1 MGVIVHIKMAI
12 AKLTHTFS
20 HTPFLTPPFSRRVD
34 LSPRSTVDCP
44 KFNQSAVLFPFAPST
59 HRPRIV
65 ITGAGIVTA
74 LGVGWKPNAEGFRLG
89 KTAMR
94 PITLFDVSRQRVKT
108 AAQVDLP
115 DALPATHLSR
125 HQLRRMDRATKLL
138 VLAAHEAWQQ
148 SGWQPGENLPLVL
161 GTTSGGMSLGEAY
174 YRQAIAAPGGD
185 RGQATRVQHYQAQR
199 QAMDVLDAFG
209 FKGPVTLI
217 ANACASGANSIGH
230 AWDLLRRGHAERVL
244 TGGYDALSQMVFAGF
259 DSLQALSPTQC
270 RPFDAHRDGLALGE
284 GAAVLA
290 LETLDSAKK
299 RNAEILGE
307 IAGYGAAT
315 DAHHLTQPHPNGD
328 AALASMNAACAA
340 AGLAPGKINYLN
352 AHGTGTPLNDSAEAA
367 AINRWAGQHAKNIP
381 VSSTKSS
388 IGHLLGAAGSV
399 EAVIC
404 LMALREQ
411 WLPPTSTL
419 QMLEPTCAFPFVQKP
434 TDAKVDYALTNSFGF
449 GGANA
454 SLILRRWS

>member
-1 MGVIVHIKMAI
+1 
-12 AKLTHTFS
+12 
-20 HTPFLTPPFSRRVD
+20 
-34 LSPRSTVDCP
+34 
-44 KFNQSAVLFPFAPST
+44 VLFPFAPST
-59 HRPRIV
+59 NKPRIV

-74 LGVGWKPNAEGFRLG
+74 LGVGWEKNAEGFRFG

-94 PITLFDVSRQRVKT
+94 PVTLFDVSRQRVKT

-115 DALPATHLSR
+115 DALPSTRLSPR
-125 HQLRRMDRATKLL
+125 QTRRMDRAAKLL
-138 VLAAHEAWQQ
+138 LLASHEAWQQ
-148 SGWQPGENLPLVL
+148 SGWQPSENLPLVL

-174 YRQAIAAPGGD
+174 YRQAIALPKNN
-185 RGQATRVQHYQAQR
+185 RNQVSRVQNYQAQR
-199 QAMDVLDAFG
+199 QAMDVIDAFG
-209 FKGPVTLI
+209 FSGPITII

-230 AWDLLRRGHAERVL
+230 AWDLLRRGHAERVF
-244 TGGYDALSQMVFAGF
+244 TGGYDAISQMVFAGF

-284 GAAVLA
+284 GAAMFA

-307 IAGYGAAT
+307 IVGYGAAT

-340 AGLAPGKINYLN
+340 AQLTPDKINYIN
-352 AHGTGTPLNDSAEAA
+352 AHGTGTPLNDSAETA
-367 AINRWAGQHAKNIP
+367 AINRWAGSHAKNIH

-399 EAVIC
+399 EAAIC

-411 WLPPTSTL
+411 WLPPTTTL
-419 QMLEPTCAFPFVQKP
+419 QTLEPACAFPFVQKP
-434 TDAKVDYALTNSFGF
+434 TDAKVEYALTNSFGF

>member
-1 MGVIVHIKMAI
+1 
-12 AKLTHTFS
+12 
-20 HTPFLTPPFSRRVD
+20 
-34 LSPRSTVDCP
+34 
-44 KFNQSAVLFPFAPST
+44 VLFPFAAST
-59 HRPRIV
+59 TSQPRIV
-65 ITGAGIVTA
+65 ITGAGIVTG
-74 LGVGWKPNAEGFRLG
+74 LGFGWKSNAAGFRAG
-89 KTAMR
+89 KNAMR

-115 DALPATHLSR
+115 DSLPPTKLSPR
-125 HQLRRMDRATKLL
+125 QLTRMDRAAKLL
-138 VLAAHEAWQQ
+138 VLAAHEAWMQ
-148 SGWQPGENLPLVL
+148 SGWEPSENLPLVL
-161 GTTSGGMSLGEAY
+161 GTTSGGMRLGEAY
-174 YRQAIAAPGGD
+174 YRQAIATPRNE
-185 RGQATRVQHYQAQR
+185 RGQAARVQGYQAQR
-199 QAMDVLDAFG
+199 QASDVVDAFG
-209 FKGPVTLI
+209 FSGPITII

-230 AWDLLRRGHAERVL
+230 AWDLIRRGHAERVFA
-244 TGGYDALSQMVFAGF
+244 GGYDAISQMVFGGF
-259 DSLQALSPTQC
+259 DSLQALSPTVC

-284 GAAVLA
+284 GAAMLA

-307 IAGYGAAT
+307 VVGYGAAT
-315 DAHHLTQPHPNGD
+315 DGHHLTQPHPNGD

-340 AGLAPGKINYLN
+340 ARLAPDKINYVN

-367 AINRWAGQHAKNIP
+367 AINRWAGAAAKDIS

-388 IGHLLGAAGSV
+388 IGHLLGGAGSV

-419 QMLEPTCAFPFVQKP
+419 QTLEPVCTFPFVTKP
-434 TDAKVDYALTNSFGF
+434 TDATVDYALTNSFGF

-454 SLILRRWS
+454 TLILRRWV